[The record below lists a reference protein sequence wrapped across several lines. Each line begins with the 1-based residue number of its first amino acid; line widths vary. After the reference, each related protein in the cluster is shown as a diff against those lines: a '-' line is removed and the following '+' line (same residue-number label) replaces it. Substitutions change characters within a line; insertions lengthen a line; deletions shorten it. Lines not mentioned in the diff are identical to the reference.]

1 VKNKDFSYNLDLVT
15 SFDAEDP
22 FEELLSNVSDA
33 AYLPDGEWPD
43 KLQDGVLVG
52 RKLELTSVL
61 KT

>member
-33 AYLPDGEWPD
+33 AYLPDGE
-43 KLQDGVLVG
+43 
-52 RKLELTSVL
+52 
-61 KT
+61 